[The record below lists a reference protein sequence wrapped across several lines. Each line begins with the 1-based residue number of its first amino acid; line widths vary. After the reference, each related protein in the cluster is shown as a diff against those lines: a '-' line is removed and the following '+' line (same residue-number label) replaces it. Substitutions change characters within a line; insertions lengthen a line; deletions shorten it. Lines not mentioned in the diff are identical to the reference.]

1 MVKTDKLWI
10 NGNVYRND
18 EADELLEAFS
28 KPAAIQGREFQH
40 LRLLTEETMGM
51 AHQLLKNFEGE
62 LWIEETTSGYEIILE
77 AAISANRSQAADPE
91 DAPAG
96 FMPKIAE
103 LLNCSYIFE
112 SREEVP
118 EALAA
123 ALPDYMSYGFSCSD
137 DSGKAWAGK
146 WSLSAYRQNLK
157 SHPGT
162 DPVLDEL
169 EKSIVAQLA
178 DEVTVGISGRRIR
191 MVITVRI

>member
-10 NGNVYRND
+10 NGNIYRNE
-18 EADELLEAFS
+18 EADDLIESFS
-28 KPAAIQGREFQH
+28 KSVSIAGKDYQH

-62 LWIEETTSGYEIILE
+62 LWIEGTPSGYDIILE
-77 AAISANRSQAADPE
+77 AAVGENRNQTVDPADTK
-91 DAPAG
+91 AG

-123 ALPDYMSYGFSCSD
+123 ALPDYLSYGFSCSE

-157 SHPGT
+157 SQPGT
-162 DPVLDEL
+162 EPVLDEL

-178 DEVTVGISGRRIR
+178 DEVTVGISGRRVR
-191 MVITVRI
+191 LVISVRF